1 MENREHKKSVVNSA
15 TKIKKEPLSKTL
27 MGMFIKS
34 DFDSVKN
41 WVINE
46 KIAPGITNLFLDT
59 LSMILTG
66 DSRGRATERT
76 EYNKVYVGS
85 SGRNENRRDMARSRS
100 DYRDIVFE
108 SKDDAMK
115 VVDMLKDT
123 IDEYERG
130 ASILDLFEFAGRS
143 TLTRDTDDS
152 YGWKDLPE
160 PTKDY
165 VIGTSAGYE
174 LKLPP
179 VVVLS
184 R

>member
-1 MENREHKKSVVNSA
+1 MENREHKKSVVNSG
-15 TKIKKEPLSKTL
+15 TKIKKEPLSRTL
-27 MGMFIKS
+27 MSMFIKS
-34 DFDSVKN
+34 DFDSVKK

-66 DSRGRATERT
+66 DSRGRATGRT
-76 EYNKVYVGS
+76 EYNKVYVGN
-85 SGRNENRRDMARSRS
+85 SGRNESRRDMARSRS

-108 SKDDAMK
+108 SREDAMR

-143 TLTRDTDDS
+143 TLTRDTDDN
-152 YGWKDLPE
+152 YGWRDLPE
-160 PTKDY
+160 PTRDY
-165 VIGTSAGYE
+165 VVGTSAGYE